1 MHVCKELLG
10 TVKFCPKLQKN
21 YDKNDREKWQK
32 EYIEWVQILKRYL
45 MGFYLIDFLIN
56 IFACFDINKK

>member
-1 MHVCKELLG
+1 M
-10 TVKFCPKLQKN
+10 CPKLQKN
-21 YDKNDREKWQK
+21 CKNDKEKWQK
-32 EYIEWVQILKRYL
+32 ENVERVQILKRYL